1 MDFFVLYL
9 VIWYLKYVEDLTC
22 HLILLQKILFTYESE
37 GELIF
42 SFLCIV
48 VKY

>member
-1 MDFFVLYL
+1 MDFFILYL
-9 VIWYLKYVEDLTC
+9 VIWYLKDVEDLRC
-22 HLILLQKILFTYESE
+22 HLILLQNILFTYESE